1 MDRPHILIVEDDHNV
16 CELLY
21 TRMQKAGCR
30 PTATQFGEE
39 ALSLIET
46 DPPDLVILDLMLPGM
61 NGLDVCRTMRRD
73 PWMSKIP
80 VLMLTGQSAEDD
92 MLHGFE
98 VGADDYMVKPFSAK
112 LLEARVRAL
121 LRRGRS
127 RAENLIPLKE
137 QEEIPRL
144 VIKTLGNCELRWSEK
159 RFLCSEQFS
168 PAQRQLLAMLLVT
181 PAGKLSQEAVQL
193 TFWPESSEV
202 RARSSFDSLLSR
214 VRRSLEQSLPGID
227 SKVYLT
233 LRRGFLNLEHVRVD
247 AHEFQKLSRKGLQQ
261 MASRD
266 FWQAELSFSAAFSLW
281 RGTFLPGDFG
291 NEAAARY
298 QDELE
303 QLYLE
308 VSEQFGR
315 LLAQSGRLDEA
326 LKLVDYARKYDPMHD
341 DLAQFHYRLLL
352 ARNQTGK
359 ARNLL
364 WSYRQ
369 DLEKEKYAAEEIEE
383 ILAAFSSQPNGEDWL
398 PARA

>member
-1 MDRPHILIVEDDHNV
+1 MNRPHVLIVEDDPGV

-21 TRMQKAGCR
+21 TRMLKAGCR

-39 ALSLIET
+39 ALSLIEA

-61 NGLDVCRTMRRD
+61 NGLDVCRTIRRD
-73 PWMSKIP
+73 PWMNKIP
-80 VLMLTGQSAEDD
+80 VLMLTGQSAEED
-92 MLHGFE
+92 MIHGFE

-112 LLEARVRAL
+112 LLDARVKAL

-127 RAENLIPLKE
+127 RAEELVPLE
-137 QEEIPRL
+137 VEEKIPRL
-144 VIKTLGNCELRWSEK
+144 VIKTLGNCELRWGEK

-181 PAGKLSQEAVQL
+181 PEGKLSQAAVQL

-214 VRRSLEQSLPGID
+214 VRRTLEQSLPGLD

-233 LRRGFLNLEHVRVD
+233 LRRGMLNLEHVRID

-261 MASRD
+261 MAARD

-281 RGTFLPGDFG
+281 QGTFTPGDFG
-291 NEAAARY
+291 NEAAGRY

-303 QLYLE
+303 QLYLD

-326 LKLVDYARKYDPMHD
+326 LKLIDYARKYDPLHD
-341 DLAQFHYRLLL
+341 DLTQLHYRLLL

-364 WSYRQ
+364 GRYR
-369 DLEKEKYAAEEIEE
+369 DELEKEKYAEQEIEE
-383 ILAAFSSQPNGEDWL
+383 ILEEFPSQFVEKDWV
-398 PARA
+398 PGVS